1 MDDSQAIERQ
11 KAHFERARKGVVQ
24 FLIEKGGQLPLE
36 DLHDY
41 SLNRYLIQHQAFSRL
56 MESLVEE
63 KLVEFDFKDSLATA
77 TQYGRDW
84 LVQNAS
90 P

>member
-1 MDDSQAIERQ
+1 MNDPQAIERQ
-11 KAHFERARKGVVQ
+11 KAHFERARKGVVK

-77 TQYGRDW
+77 TQHGRDW
-84 LVQNAS
+84 LAQNAVA
-90 P
+90 